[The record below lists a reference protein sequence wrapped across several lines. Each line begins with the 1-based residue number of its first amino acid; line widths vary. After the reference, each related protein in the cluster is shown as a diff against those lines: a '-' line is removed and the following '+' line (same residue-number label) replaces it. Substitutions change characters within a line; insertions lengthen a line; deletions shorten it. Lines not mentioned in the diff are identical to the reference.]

1 LHLYSEGKM
10 TDKKKIPMGSKA
22 AKKVNGELVTTCEV
36 VGPVVLDLIRAGMTQ
51 QRAAEAVGLSKSAIS
66 NWVRRGLDEQSAVER
81 GDKPNPKET
90 IYMEFVQG
98 MVKAEGEAQAA
109 LVLSWFKEARAGDWK
124 AAERFLARRWPQEWG
139 DSNTVKVEVSGGIG
153 MSLNET
159 PVPLTLQ
166 EDEDRK
172 RAILEALVEAGDL
185 PSNVLGAWD
194 GNKDED
200 IIDAEVVDE
209 Q

>member
-1 LHLYSEGKM
+1 M
-10 TDKKKIPMGSKA
+10 TEQRKIPMGGKA
-22 AKKVNGELVTTCEV
+22 PKKVNGEMVTTCEV
-36 VGPVVLDLIRAGMTQ
+36 VGPVVIDLIRGGMTQ
-51 QRAAEAVGLSKSAIS
+51 QRAAEAVGLSKSAVS

-81 GDKPNPKET
+81 GDKPNPKEK

-98 MVKAEGEAQAA
+98 MVKAESESQAA
-109 LVLSWFKEARAGDWK
+109 LVLAWFKEARAGDWK

-153 MSLNET
+153 MSLNEA

-166 EDEDRK
+166 EDEERK

-194 GNKDED
+194 GDKDAD
-200 IIDAEVVDE
+200 VIDAEVIDE

>member
-1 LHLYSEGKM
+1 MRHR
-10 TDKKKIPMGSKA
+10 KID
-22 AKKVNGELVTTCEV
+22 GEVITPCEIT
-36 VGPVVLDLIRAGMTQ
+36 GPVIIDLIRAGMTAS
-51 QRAAEAVGLSKSAIS
+51 RAAEAAGIGKSTVS
-66 NWVRRGLDEQSAVER
+66 GWVSRGITEQTHI
-81 GDKPNPKET
+81 DKGGEPNIKEKP
-90 IYMEFVQG
+90 YLEFVQN
-98 MVKAEGEAQAA
+98 MVKAESESMGA

-139 DSNTVKVEVSGGIG
+139 DSNTVKVEVSGGFG
-153 MSLNET
+153 MTVNEA
-159 PVPLTLQ
+159 PAPLALQ

-185 PSNVLGAWD
+185 PANVLGAWD
-194 GNKDED
+194 GDKDAD

>member
-1 LHLYSEGKM
+1 M

>member
-1 LHLYSEGKM
+1 M
-10 TDKKKIPMGSKA
+10 TEQRKIPMGSKA
-22 AKKVNGELVTTCEV
+22 PKKVNGEMVTTCEV
-36 VGPVVLDLIRAGMTQ
+36 VGPVVIDLIRGGMTQ
-51 QRAAEAVGLSKSAIS
+51 QRAAEAVGLSKSAVS

-81 GDKPNPKET
+81 GDKPNPKEK

-98 MVKAEGEAQAA
+98 MVKAESESQAA
-109 LVLSWFKEARAGDWK
+109 LVLAWFKEARAGDWK

-153 MSLNET
+153 MSLNEA

-166 EDEDRK
+166 EDEERK

-194 GNKDED
+194 GDKDAD
-200 IIDAEVVDE
+200 VIDAEVIDE

>member
-1 LHLYSEGKM
+1 M
-10 TDKKKIPMGSKA
+10 TEKSKIPRNNMRHRKIDG
-22 AKKVNGELVTTCEV
+22 EV
-36 VGPVVLDLIRAGMTQ
+36 VTPCEITGPVIIDLIRAGMTAS
-51 QRAAEAVGLSKSAIS
+51 RAAEAAGIGKSTIS
-66 NWVRRGLDEQSAVER
+66 GWVSRGIAEQTNI
-81 GDKPNPKET
+81 DKGGEPNIKEKP
-90 IYMEFVQG
+90 YLEFVQN
-98 MVKAEGEAQAA
+98 MVKAESESMGA

-139 DSNTVKVEVSGGIG
+139 DSNTVKVEVSGGLG
-153 MSLNET
+153 MSVQEA
-159 PVPLTLQ
+159 PAPLTLQ

-185 PSNVLGAWD
+185 PPNVLGAWD
-194 GNKDED
+194 GDKDED

>member
-1 LHLYSEGKM
+1 M

-22 AKKVNGELVTTCEV
+22 AKKVDGQLVTTCEV

-66 NWVRRGLDEQSAVER
+66 NWIRRGLEEQTAVER

-153 MSLNET
+153 MSLNEA
-159 PVPLTLQ
+159 PVPLTVQ
-166 EDEDRK
+166 EDEERK

-194 GNKDED
+194 GNKEED